1 MKRMD
6 KISRLRDSVSEKVFK
21 VLFLEKQLPVDD
33 VSKRGIR
40 APSAAASGRFA
51 QVDPHLKF
59 REFRFAIAFENR
71 KINWYITEK
80 LVNAF
85 LGGTIPLYW
94 GAKEVL
100 DVFNPEAFIYFDY
113 NNPTPAL
120 KRLEYLERNRT
131 AYDLALQACRILSR
145 QIRFD
150 SRLF

>member
-71 KINWYITEK
+71 LPPDELEQPPWREALDAIILN
-80 LVNAF
+80 
-85 LGGTIPLYW
+85 LGIILGVV
-94 GAKEVL
+94 GVGMVL
-100 DVFNPEAFIYFDY
+100 
-113 NNPTPAL
+113 TL
-120 KRLEYLERNRT
+120 
-131 AYDLALQACRILSR
+131 LSTMP
-145 QIRFD
+145 
-150 SRLF
+150 

>member
-85 LGGTIPLYW
+85 LGGTVLPTRQVGEGIPVKDPDGKAIDL
-94 GAKEVL
+94 
-100 DVFNPEAFIYFDY
+100 I
-113 NNPTPAL
+113 
-120 KRLEYLERNRT
+120 RT
-131 AYDLALQACRILSR
+131 LSADDFPGTAVQVARDGSLQGPR
-145 QIRFD
+145 
-150 SRLF
+150 